1 MDICLHRSFDR
12 LEWSIQ
18 HVVLTNTYELR
29 YFHTAITNLD
39 PAIGIAA
46 DKVQDGDILR
56 FGGNIDQKPMPELC
70 NLHYA
75 ICKFV
80 HLAGMAEIFDEV
92 EDDEDEYV
100 DGVPYLDMVIDLGV
114 DIEDDEDLNA
124 SGDELADE
132 MVEEYDNSTCRT
144 NAFTIEEEYTVEQI
158 QAVS

>member
-1 MDICLHRSFDR
+1 
-12 LEWSIQ
+12 
-18 HVVLTNTYELR
+18 
-29 YFHTAITNLD
+29 
-39 PAIGIAA
+39 
-46 DKVQDGDILR
+46 
-56 FGGNIDQKPMPELC
+56 
-70 NLHYA
+70 
-75 ICKFV
+75 
-80 HLAGMAEIFDEV
+80 MAEIFDEV

-124 SGDELADE
+124 SGDEFADE